1 MFKFKIVGDKKA
13 LFLNLVDRE
22 ICFSLLQL
30 NDVLDLMKYGV
41 QWASTN
47 Q

>member
-13 LFLNLVDRE
+13 LFLNLVDRDLFFLVT
-22 ICFSLLQL
+22 I
-30 NDVLDLMKYGV
+30 NDVLDLIKYRV
-41 QWASTN
+41 RWASTN